1 MSKFNRFLS
10 SILAI
15 VMIVTSLPV
24 NTFAV
29 GAGASS
35 LGVYTD
41 TTATTTSSGNGNTAG
56 KKLYFAVSNENL
68 TGYKLQL
75 VFYPLSDKTYYEEN
89 NEDRRQA
96 IIKEWDFARLSEYD
110 KSIDKPLRLI
120 LKYGKIMEIKSK
132 KWNVY
137 SKQYLR
143 CQVWNKECRLL

>member
-41 TTATTTSSGNGNTAG
+41 LQRQPQVVAMETQQERSCTS
-56 KKLYFAVSNENL
+56 
-68 TGYKLQL
+68 
-75 VFYPLSDKTYYEEN
+75 LSPM
-89 NEDRRQA
+89 R
-96 IIKEWDFARLSEYD
+96 I
-110 KSIDKPLRLI
+110 
-120 LKYGKIMEIKSK
+120 
-132 KWNVY
+132 
-137 SKQYLR
+137 
-143 CQVWNKECRLL
+143 

>member
-75 VFYPLSDKTYYEEN
+75 VFYPLSDKTYYEEIHSHLQYVGVGG
-89 NEDRRQA
+89 EDGQQGPGQQEKGSAEQDGEARRH
-96 IIKEWDFARLSEYD
+96 ES
-110 KSIDKPLRLI
+110 
-120 LKYGKIMEIKSK
+120 
-132 KWNVY
+132 
-137 SKQYLR
+137 
-143 CQVWNKECRLL
+143 CTT

>member
-1 MSKFNRFLS
+1 M
-10 SILAI
+10 
-15 VMIVTSLPV
+15 
-24 NTFAV
+24 
-29 GAGASS
+29 
-35 LGVYTD
+35 
-41 TTATTTSSGNGNTAG
+41 
-56 KKLYFAVSNENL
+56 YFAVSNENL

-96 IIKEWDFARLSEYD
+96 IIKEWDLAKLSEYD

-143 CQVWNKECRLL
+143 C